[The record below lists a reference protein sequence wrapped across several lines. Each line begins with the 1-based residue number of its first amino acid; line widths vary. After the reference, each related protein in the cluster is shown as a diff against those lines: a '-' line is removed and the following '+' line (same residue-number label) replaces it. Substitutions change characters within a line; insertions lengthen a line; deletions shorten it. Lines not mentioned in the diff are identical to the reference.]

1 MYFIRW
7 AVYTSCLCFNSLIF
21 GMHVMKF
28 FRSLLGSGAVFSF
41 LMVTFFFLV
50 PSASAERIYLDIA
63 SSGVRKLVIAVP
75 SFVNGEG
82 NQNTATG
89 RDLARLLEEGL
100 RFHGFVRIL
109 DTHRYEG
116 QHRPDWRGL
125 GADYVVTGRYSLTG
139 ERMSIDGS
147 LLDVTSGDMLAT
159 RNYQGKAHQREE
171 MALRLVD
178 ALVEAFTGEPGVAQ
192 SSLAFISDA
201 TGRKEV
207 YISDV
212 FGRKVRQVTRHHHLC
227 VSPRFTADGR
237 QLAYTSYHRGNQD
250 LFVTDLDQSK
260 KTRTLSRR
268 RGMNLAPAF
277 SPNNRSAVVTLSKD
291 GNPDLYLIT
300 MDGDIIKRL
309 TKRAGINVSPSF
321 SPDGRSICFVSDR
334 SGRPQVYIMDL
345 QTMRARR
352 LTFKGKENVEP
363 SWSPRGDKI
372 VYTRLVQGQYH
383 IYTISVNGGE
393 STRITS
399 GAGSY
404 ESPTWSPDGRLI
416 AFSRK
421 VNGKMEIYVA
431 LANGEGMR
439 PMFALEGNQSYPR
452 WSPRMK

>member
-1 MYFIRW
+1 
-7 AVYTSCLCFNSLIF
+7 
-21 GMHVMKF
+21 MHVMNL
-28 FRSLLGSGAVFSF
+28 FRSLLGSGAIFSL
-41 LMVTFFFLV
+41 LMVSFFFFV
-50 PSASAERIYLDIA
+50 PQASAERIHLDIA

-75 SFVNGEG
+75 SFVNEDGD
-82 NQNTATG
+82 QNTATG
-89 RDLARLLEEGL
+89 HDLARLLEEGL

-109 DTHRYEG
+109 DSHRYEG
-116 QHRPDWRGL
+116 QRRPDWRGL
-125 GADYVVTGRYSLTG
+125 GTDYVVTGKYTLAG
-139 ERMSIDGS
+139 ERMSIAGS

-159 RNYQGKAHQREE
+159 RNYQGKARQREE

-178 ALVEAFTGEPGVAQ
+178 ALVEAFTGEPGVSR
-192 SSLAFISDA
+192 SSLAFISDE

-207 YISDV
+207 YVADV
-212 FGRKVRQVTRHHHLC
+212 FGRKVRQITRHNHLC
-227 VSPRFTADGR
+227 VSPRFTADGS

-250 LFVTDLDQSK
+250 LYITDLGQSK

-268 RGMNLAPAF
+268 KGMNLAPAF
-277 SPNNRSAVVTLSKD
+277 SPNKRTAVVTLSKD
-291 GNPDLYLIT
+291 GNPDLYLIN

-345 QTMRARR
+345 QNMQVRR

-363 SWSPRGDKI
+363 SWSPQGDKI
-372 VYTRLVQGQYH
+372 VYTRLTQGKYH
-383 IYTISVNGGE
+383 IYTTPVRGGE

-421 VNGKMEIYVA
+421 VNGKMEIYIA
-431 LANGEGMR
+431 QANGEGLR

-452 WSPRMK
+452 WSPGI